1 MNAIY
6 TVIENDRESY
16 FRTGIAGGYSYPFLA
31 YGYAR
36 SMARTL
42 NESDSMGRVDIS
54 EMIPLL
60 KANEN
65 FPDHV
70 RGERLFY
77 PLSEE
82 IFFARESEMAQ
93 SDFTPFSITLDFDER
108 KIGFV
113 FNRNCPELPLPK
125 IGILIGETDARRFC
139 DGIPCNIKD
148 LESYYKNEL
157 LWRVLER
164 PVFAIKIDSD
174 KIPEIGSALLPL
186 SERNQKGL
194 MEELETDDLDKCEV
208 LSVIAF
214 DQTLNAHLCLNGE
227 KFSKLNELA
236 NALNRLRLDCGDN
249 AFAAFVTASKASE
262 IHSADNAMTVIENV
276 RNGFALRETQDMEF
290 KMGGMS

>member
-6 TVIENDRESY
+6 TIIENGKERY
-16 FRTGIAGGYSYPFLA
+16 FYSNIAGGYSYPFLA
-31 YGYAR
+31 YGYAV

-42 NESDSMGRVDIS
+42 NENGSMGKVGVS

-65 FPDHV
+65 FPENV

-108 KIGFV
+108 TIGFV

-125 IGILIGETDARRFC
+125 INIFIGDKDARKFY
-139 DGIPCNIKD
+139 DGIPCNIKN
-148 LESYYKNEL
+148 LENAYENEL
-157 LWRVLER
+157 LWSVLER
-164 PVFAIKIDSD
+164 GVFIIKIASD
-174 KIPEIGSALLPL
+174 KTTEVGSVILPL
-186 SERNQKGL
+186 SEHNKKGL

-208 LSVIAF
+208 LSVTAF
-214 DQTLNAHLCLNGE
+214 DKALNDNLCLDGQP
-227 KFSKLNELA
+227 FSKLNELA
-236 NALNRLRLDCGDN
+236 NSLNRLRLDCGDN
-249 AFAAFVTASKASE
+249 TFGAFVTAGKAE
-262 IHSADNAMTVIENV
+262 AFRSADSAMTVIENI
-276 RNGFALRETQDMEF
+276 RNGFALRETQDMDLR
-290 KMGGMS
+290 M

>member
-1 MNAIY
+1 
-6 TVIENDRESY
+6 
-16 FRTGIAGGYSYPFLA
+16 
-31 YGYAR
+31 
-36 SMARTL
+36 MARTL
-42 NESDSMGRVDIS
+42 NENDSMGKIGVS

-65 FPDHV
+65 FPEEI

-77 PLSEE
+77 PIPEE

-93 SDFTPFSITLDFDER
+93 SDFTPFSITLDFDKR
-108 KIGFV
+108 TIGFV
-113 FNRNCPELPLPK
+113 FNRNCPDLPLPK
-125 IGILIGETDARRFC
+125 IEIFIGETDARKFC
-139 DGIPCNIKD
+139 DGIPRNIKN
-148 LESYYKNEL
+148 LESFYKNEL
-157 LWRVLER
+157 LWSVLER

-214 DQTLNAHLCLNGE
+214 DATLNAHLCLNGE

-236 NALNRLRLDCGDN
+236 NSLNRLRLDCGDN
-249 AFAAFVTASKASE
+249 AFAAFVTASKAAE
-262 IHSADNAMTVIENV
+262 IRGADNAMTVIENV
-276 RNGFALRETQDMEF
+276 RNGFALWETQDLDF